1 MTLGDKLNKLK
12 IRAELKPYL
21 YLGLTLCMVLLFY
34 KVVTNIGVLMD
45 SIREGISFVVG
56 IFKPLFWGLILFYF
70 LVRPVKFLD
79 KKFLR
84 IGFFRKHVKYSRII
98 SILLIYF
105 CLFFLVYLVLLFI
118 LPQIWQSIRI
128 IISGIPSYIRKVED
142 IITKLHLEQYI
153 NYFVE
158 NSSVTKSSQG
168 AASSQGIG
176 DLLSTL
182 LGEENLT
189 IQDTLTYL
197 IESVIGVGNKLF
209 RLILSLFLS
218 IYLLLDSEVLGR
230 QIISAVKSII
240 SKETYRKWTKTL
252 GLMDETF
259 YKFFIGK
266 IYCSIFVA
274 SFVFVG
280 LILLKVPH
288 SSLISLI
295 ILVLNI
301 IPYFGPIVGG
311 AIGVLITLFNSP
323 SKVAWVLGLV
333 ILVGQLEDNLL
344 GPKVLGNQIGLKPFW
359 IMISVIIGGEIFG
372 IGGMFLAVPTFA
384 ILKVF
389 IVEWMTKRNA

>member
-1 MTLGDKLNKLK
+1 MNKLK

-70 LVRPVKFLD
+70 LIRPVKFLD

-323 SKVAWVLGLV
+323 NKVVWVLGLV
-333 ILVGQLEDNLL
+333 ILAGQLEDNLL